1 MRHPRRSDSLA
12 TNCLAMQPIVRAG
25 FLFYGLALL
34 GIGVVHF
41 VFGHSP
47 VGLIPMGE
55 GWVYAIDGAVLA
67 VTGGCI
73 AAGAFATSAGTRMNG
88 AMRWVRLA
96 AFAAAAFIG
105 LLYVCVGLP
114 KEIMH
119 PKDPGGWTGPAEL
132 LCLGAGALLVARAAG
147 AAPRWVAVSRYV
159 LGACLVVFG
168 VQHFLYDDYCASV
181 IPTWIPKPYFWTYFV
196 AIAYFATTIS
206 LVLNV
211 LVRLSALL
219 AAIMF
224 FTWVLILH
232 GPLVATH
239 VHVEPQWTSGFVCL
253 GMGALFLAL
262 YALSPRVK
270 PWLIKQ
276 APRQLA

>member
-1 MRHPRRSDSLA
+1 
-12 TNCLAMQPIVRAG
+12 MQPINRVG
-25 FLFYGLALL
+25 FFIYGLALL

-41 VFGHSP
+41 AFGHSP
-47 VGLIPMGE
+47 AGLIPMGE
-55 GWVYAIDGAVLA
+55 GWVYNLDGAVL
-67 VTGGCI
+67 VLTGGCI
-73 AAGAFATSAGTRMNG
+73 AAGAFTAG
-88 AMRWVRLA
+88 AMLWVRRA

-105 LLYVCVGLP
+105 VLYLCIGLP
-114 KEIMH
+114 KEIVH

-132 LCLGAGALLVARAAG
+132 LCLGAGALFVARAAG
-147 AAPRWVAVSRYV
+147 AAPRWVAVGRYV

-219 AAIMF
+219 ATIMF

-232 GPLVATH
+232 GPLVAAH

-253 GMGALFLAL
+253 GMSALFLTL
-262 YALSPRVK
+262 YTLSPRVK
-270 PWLIKQ
+270 PWMSKQ
-276 APRQLA
+276 AARQLA